1 MMSSRKGTLHWAVP
15 VLLVLAL
22 AVAVTYAEVHG
33 KDHHDDHH
41 GKHHDDHHGKHHDD
55 HHGKHHGKHDDDHH
69 GRHHGKHDDD
79 HHGKHDDHHG
89 KHDDDHGRHHGKHDD
104 DHHGRGHGRH
114 DDDHHGRRHGGHYG
128 RHDDDHHHVEHHGR
142 HGDDHHGKHHE
153 EHEHRRRRHHEK
165 HEEDHHEEETHE
177 EEEEEEH
184 DPEDDYEE
192 IEDRLNR
199 VTARLQHIEDELE
212 SRLDPELKSKALSL
226 EHRVDLLEE
235 SDCDTKDHYDCGGD
249 DNECVSKLFV
259 CDGHKDCRNG
269 DDEEHCEL
277 PTAAGDVFE
286 GHVVFD
292 NCTRRRPETITF
304 TITAVKT
311 TEVYTSLPFVRAV
324 IEIETET
331 DEEELHVSLPTVG
344 YYRFSSQNL
353 VLLPPEDDG
362 LALVC
367 DFDGHDLDKC
377 VGDIKRVTT
386 LETCAQF
393 VFFRQSEDDE
403 EGEDDDAHESPEDA

>member
-1 MMSSRKGTLHWAVP
+1 MMMSSRKGTLHWAVP
-15 VLLVLAL
+15 VLLVLTL

-33 KDHHDDHH
+33 RKQHDDHH

-55 HHGKHHGKHDDDHH
+55 HHGKGHGKHDDDHH
-69 GRHHGKHDDD
+69 GKHHGKHDDD
-79 HHGKHDDHHG
+79 HHGKHDDDHHG
-89 KHDDDHGRHHGKHDD
+89 KHHGKHDD
-104 DHHGRGHGRH
+104 DHHGRGHGKH
-114 DDDHHGRRHGGHYG
+114 DDDHHGKRHGGHYG
-128 RHDDDHHHVEHHGR
+128 RHDDDHHQVEHHGR

-165 HEEDHHEEETHE
+165 HEEDHHEEETHEE

-249 DNECVSKLFV
+249 DNECVSRLFV
-259 CDGHKDCRNG
+259 CDGHNDCRNG
-269 DDEEHCEL
+269 DDEEHCDL